1 MKLLL
6 VAASI
11 LALSAC
17 SSSDVL
23 EEYAGEKGDQLLL
36 QTGNYSSLVKRYQDQ
51 LKENPS
57 PSLRYKLANALYLS
71 GDPEA
76 AQFQLA
82 LIPYDAIEDSELEML
97 RANVLYD
104 LDRLNA
110 AEQHVNAALRIY
122 DNNAEAYNL
131 KGLLLAQRG
140 ELNKAKQAFD
150 RARLHGFDDDIVK
163 NNLAMVAIL
172 KGDFDWAA
180 DILLPLVKNGRS
192 DSIVE
197 ANLLLALAKSGRS
210 REFSQL
216 LASEGSRETINER
229 YTSINNVEALGRFSQ
244 NSAQNNASTRSSS
257 EDSNKAPASVKVPLT
272 TQAPATESINKID
285 SILAANKQRN
295 KPKRVLADSAP
306 IQNIEAVAKAKDETK
321 NNAIPIAMNASSKTT
336 RSAVSASSTISVPV
350 TNTTVT
356 KTSKAAIVPTT
367 KPIISPPAKEKLGPL
382 ELARQRVAAANKAKA
397 EKAQQEKIHSLAK
410 KEAKQAPPNIKKPKK
425 KRTRYLVTDINYLK
439 TNGVNEY
446 TATSDFELGKIRTQY
461 LEKRK
466 KWVFDIEGAK
476 NFTTK
481 RKRYLKN
488 GPAKAIELGE
498 HESFVRIVLEM
509 HEKTQQ
515 KPDIKVEGNTL
526 TIRWDS

>member
-1 MKLLL
+1 MKPLLI
-6 VAASI
+6 ATII

-17 SSSDVL
+17 SSSNVL

-36 QTGNYSSLVKRYQDQ
+36 QTGNYTSLVKRYQEQ
-51 LKENPS
+51 LKKSPS
-57 PSLRYKLANALYLS
+57 PTLRYKLANALYLS

-82 LIPYDAIEDSELEML
+82 LIPYDAIKDTELEML

-110 AEQHVNAALRIY
+110 AEQHVNTALRIY

-150 RARLHGFDDDIVK
+150 RARLYGFDDDIVK
-163 NNLAMVAIL
+163 NNLAMVAML
-172 KGDFDWAA
+172 KGDFNWAA

-216 LASEGSRETINER
+216 LASQESRETINER
-229 YTSINNVEALGRFSQ
+229 YTSFNNVEALSRFSQ
-244 NSAQNNASTRSSS
+244 TNSQTSAQKNAQ
-257 EDSNKAPASVKVPLT
+257 ASVSAPLT
-272 TQAPATESINKID
+272 TPASATDSIKKID
-285 SILAANKQRN
+285 SILATNKQRD
-295 KPKRVLADSAP
+295 KPKLVLAQNAP
-306 IQNIEAVAKAKDETK
+306 IDNIEAVAKAKDETK
-321 NNAIPIAMNASSKTT
+321 DD
-336 RSAVSASSTISVPV
+336 AVSTAKNTSTKKTHRAISAPS
-350 TNTTVT
+350 TVSAAVAL
-356 KTSKAAIVPTT
+356 TSKASVAPTT
-367 KPIISPPAKEKLGPL
+367 KPDISPPKKEKVGPL
-382 ELARQRVAAANKAKA
+382 ELARQRVAEANKAKA
-397 EKAQQEKIHSLAK
+397 EKAQQEKTLKPAR
-410 KEAKQAPPNIKKPKK
+410 KEAKQTPSLVKKTKK
-425 KRTRYLVTDINYLK
+425 KRSRYLVTDITFLQA
-439 TNGVNEY
+439 NGVSEY
-446 TATSDFELGKIRTQY
+446 VATSDFELGKIHSQY
-461 LEKRK
+461 LEKRR

-481 RKRYLKN
+481 RKRYLKE

-509 HEKTQQ
+509 HEKTQE